1 MLPLM
6 KYLFAP
12 FPSKFAA
19 AVTVTVTVAVTTAAL
34 CASSHV
40 FAQSAA
46 SSPPVSINDRAVVL
60 GILAAEFSLQ
70 SGDVAAAANTYYE
83 VAKRSRDAKVAERAV
98 DLLLRARRIVEA
110 KEIAALWQETDG
122 GSVRPHQIVLA
133 LALTSADEFRAMGA
147 ITTIV
152 TLADDIRSAAIMD
165 AARQLA
171 LFRDR
176 DFAVKLASVFTQQ
189 LPKLPESHYALAVAS
204 TGNENKRVGEALL
217 AIDQALALRPYWPQA
232 VAVKSRLLLAR
243 GPVATGVESS
253 PGAAA
258 VSLLEKAIAA
268 NTVKRS
274 EKNATTENSP
284 TAAKDESSESREM
297 RELRE
302 LRLVLARTQFDLD
315 KYVEARTLFLALAE
329 DGLEDADE
337 MRLAATLAAFQGK
350 DWDVAEREFT
360 ESLAADRGD
369 PAAVLYY
376 LARISEA
383 QLRWGEAIE
392 RFMQVPRGDRYW
404 ESQLRIAGALAQDKR
419 MTEDK
424 RMAEAIKHLRVQQP
438 SNALERL
445 SLVQTEST
453 LWREAGK
460 YVKAFEALEAALAT
474 DADADNPDLLYDSA
488 MLAERIDRMEDAE
501 KRLRRVI
508 ALQPTRAHALNALG
522 YSFADRNTNLDE
534 ARTLIERAHSL
545 APNDPAILDSMG
557 WIAFRQGRMADA
569 EGYLKRALEKFQ
581 DGEIAAHL
589 GEVLWAQGRQ
599 IEAKNVWDAQLK
611 VQPDSDIL
619 KKTVLRFAK

>member
-1 MLPLM
+1 MLPFM
-6 KYLFAP
+6 KYLLAP
-12 FPSKFAA
+12 FSSKFATLVA
-19 AVTVTVTVAVTTAAL
+19 AATLYVSG
-34 CASSHV
+34 SS

-46 SSPPVSINDRAVVL
+46 TSPPVSINDRAVVL

-98 DLLLRARRIVEA
+98 DLLLRARRIDEA
-110 KEIAALWQETDG
+110 KEIVALWQEADG
-122 GSVRPHQIVLA
+122 GAVRPHQVALA

-147 ITTIV
+147 ITTIA
-152 TLADDIRSAAIMD
+152 TLPEDVRSEAIMD

-171 LFRDR
+171 RYRDR

-189 LPKLPESHYALAVAS
+189 LPTLPEAHYALAVAS

-217 AIDQALALRPYWPQA
+217 AIDHALKLKPNWPQA

-258 VSLLEKAIAA
+258 VTLLENAIAA
-268 NTVKRS
+268 NAAT
-274 EKNATTENSP
+274 NAASLNSSAP
-284 TAAKDESSESREM
+284 AKDES
-297 RELRE
+297 RE
-302 LRLVLARTQFDLD
+302 LRLVLARTQFDLE
-315 KYVEARTLFLALAE
+315 KFVEARKQFLALAE

-350 DWDVAEREFT
+350 DWDAAEREFT

-383 QLRWGEAIE
+383 RLRWGEAVD
-392 RFMQVPRGDRYW
+392 RYTQVPRGDRYW

-419 MTEDK
+419 MLL
-424 RMAEAIKHLRVQQP
+424 AISHLRALSP

-445 SLVQTEST
+445 SLAQTEST
-453 LWREAGK
+453 LWREAGEN
-460 YVKAFEALEAALAT
+460 VKAFEALEAALVT
-474 DADADNPDLLYDSA
+474 DADNPDLLYDSA
-488 MLAERIDRMEDAE
+488 MLAERIDRMEVAE
-501 KRLRRVI
+501 TRLRRVMV
-508 ALQPTRAHALNALG
+508 LQPTRAHAFNALG

-534 ARTLIERAHSL
+534 ARTLIEKAHSL
-545 APNDPAILDSMG
+545 APDDPAILDSMG

-599 IEAKNVWDAQLK
+599 DEATKVWDAQLK
-611 VQPDSDIL
+611 AQPDSDIL
-619 KKTVLRFAK
+619 KKTVARLAK

>member
-1 MLPLM
+1 MLLFM
-6 KYLFAP
+6 KYPIAP
-12 FPSKFAA
+12 FSSKFASL
-19 AVTVTVTVAVTTAAL
+19 VAAL
-34 CASSHV
+34 AFCISGVAT
-40 FAQSAA
+40 AQSATA
-46 SSPPVSINDRAVVL
+46 SPPVSINDRAVVM

-70 SGDVAAAANTYYE
+70 SGDVATAANTYYE

-98 DLLLRARRIVEA
+98 DLLLRARRIDEA
-110 KEIAALWQETDG
+110 KEIVALWQEADG
-122 GSVRPHQIVLA
+122 GSVRPLQIALA

-147 ITTIV
+147 ITAIA
-152 TLADDIRSAAIMD
+152 TLPNDVRGAAIMD

-171 LFRDR
+171 LYRDR

-189 LPKLPESHYALAVAS
+189 LPTLPESHYALAVAS

-217 AIDQALALRPYWPQA
+217 AIDQALKLKPNWPQA

-258 VSLLEKAIAA
+258 VTLLENAIAA
-268 NTVKRS
+268 NTVTNS
-274 EKNATTENSP
+274 EKSAPAENS
-284 TAAKDESSESREM
+284 TAPVKDDS
-297 RELRE
+297 RE
-302 LRLVLARTQFDLD
+302 LRLVLARTQFDLE
-315 KYVEARTLFLALAE
+315 KYVEARKLFLALAE

-383 QLRWGEAIE
+383 RLRWGEAVD
-392 RFMQVPRGDRYW
+392 RFSQVPRGDRYW

-419 MTEDK
+419 MTL
-424 RMAEAIKHLRVQQP
+424 AISHLRALTP

-445 SLVQTEST
+445 SLAQTEST
-453 LWREAGK
+453 LWREAGEN
-460 YVKAFEALEAALAT
+460 VKAFEALETALV
-474 DADADNPDLLYDSA
+474 ADADNPDLLYDSA
-488 MLAERIDRMEDAE
+488 MLAERINRMEEAE

-508 ALQPTRAHALNALG
+508 VLQPTRAHAFNALG

-534 ARTLIERAHSL
+534 ARTLIEKAHSI
-545 APNDPAILDSMG
+545 APEDPAILDSMG
-557 WIAFRQGRMADA
+557 WIAFRQGRMSDA

-599 IEAKNVWDAQLK
+599 DEAKKVWDAQLK

-619 KKTVLRFAK
+619 KKTVARLAK

>member
-6 KYLFAP
+6 KYLLPP
-12 FPSKFAA
+12 FSSKFAPLIA
-19 AVTVTVTVAVTTAAL
+19 AAAL
-34 CASSHV
+34 CVSGSSVAQNAS
-40 FAQSAA
+40 A
-46 SSPPVSINDRAVVL
+46 SPPATINDRAVVL

-98 DLLLRARRIVEA
+98 DLLLRARRIEEA
-110 KEIAALWQETDG
+110 KEIVALWQEADT
-122 GSVRPHQIVLA
+122 GSLRPLQIALA
-133 LALTSADEFRAMGA
+133 LALTSADQLRAMGA
-147 ITTIV
+147 ITAIA
-152 TLADDIRSAAIMD
+152 TLPDDVRGSAIMD

-217 AIDQALALRPYWPQA
+217 AIDQALKLKPNWPQA

-258 VSLLEKAIAA
+258 VTLLENAIAA
-268 NTVKRS
+268 NTAPS
-274 EKNATTENSP
+274 AP
-284 TAAKDESSESREM
+284 AANPSAPVKDES
-297 RELRE
+297 RE
-302 LRLVLARTQFDLD
+302 LRLVLARTQFDLE
-315 KYVEARTLFLALAE
+315 KYAEARKQFLALAE

-350 DWDVAEREFT
+350 DWDAAEREFT

-383 QLRWGEAIE
+383 RLRWGEAVE
-392 RFMQVPRGDRYW
+392 RFTQVPRGDRYW

-419 MTEDK
+419 MTQ
-424 RMAEAIKHLRVQQP
+424 AISHLRGLKASTP
-438 SNALERL
+438 LERL
-445 SLVQTEST
+445 SLAQTEST
-453 LWREAGK
+453 LWREAGEN
-460 YVKAFEALEAALAT
+460 VKAFDALEAALVS
-474 DADADNPDLLYDSA
+474 DADNPDLLYDSA
-488 MLAERIDRMEDAE
+488 MLAERIDRMEEAE

-508 ALQPTRAHALNALG
+508 VLQPTRAHAFNALG

-534 ARTLIERAHSL
+534 ARTLIEKAHGI
-545 APNDPAILDSMG
+545 APDDPAILDSMG

-569 EGYLKRALEKFQ
+569 ESYLKRALEKFQ

-599 IEAKNVWDAQLK
+599 EEAKKVWDAQLK
-611 VQPDSDIL
+611 AQPDSDIL
-619 KKTVLRFAK
+619 KKTVARLAK

>member
-1 MLPLM
+1 MLPFM
-6 KYLFAP
+6 KYPLAP
-12 FPSKFAA
+12 FSSKFAA
-19 AVTVTVTVAVTTAAL
+19 LIGALAL
-34 CASSHV
+34 CVSGSSV
-40 FAQSAA
+40 AQSAA
-46 SSPPVSINDRAVVL
+46 ASAPVSINDRAVVL

-98 DLLLRARRIVEA
+98 DLLLRARRIDEA
-110 KEIAALWQETDG
+110 KEIVALWQEADA
-122 GSVRPHQIVLA
+122 GSLRPLQIALA
-133 LALTSADEFRAMGA
+133 LALTSADELRAMGA
-147 ITTIV
+147 ITAIA
-152 TLADDIRSAAIMD
+152 TLADDVRGSAIMD

-171 LFRDR
+171 LYRDR

-217 AIDQALALRPYWPQA
+217 AIDQALKLKPNWPQA

-243 GPVATGVESS
+243 GPVATGTESS

-258 VSLLEKAIAA
+258 VTLLENAIAA
-268 NTVKRS
+268 NAVTAAT
-274 EKNATTENSP
+274 NAPAANP
-284 TAAKDESSESREM
+284 TAPVKDES
-297 RELRE
+297 RE
-302 LRLVLARTQFDLD
+302 LRLVLARTQFDLE
-315 KYVEARTLFLALAE
+315 KYAEARKQFLALAE

-350 DWDVAEREFT
+350 DWDAAEREFT

-383 QLRWGEAIE
+383 RLRWGEAVE
-392 RFMQVPRGDRYW
+392 RFTQVPRGDRYW

-419 MTEDK
+419 MTL
-424 RMAEAIKHLRVQQP
+424 AISHLRGLKASTP
-438 SNALERL
+438 IERL
-445 SLVQTEST
+445 SLAQTEST
-453 LWREAGK
+453 LWREAGEN
-460 YVKAFEALEAALAT
+460 VKAFDALEAALAT
-474 DADADNPDLLYDSA
+474 DADNPDLLYDSA
-488 MLAERIDRMEDAE
+488 MLAERIDRMEEAE

-508 ALQPTRAHALNALG
+508 ALQPTRAHAFNALG

-534 ARTLIERAHSL
+534 ARTLIEKAHGI
-545 APNDPAILDSMG
+545 APDDPAILDSMG
-557 WIAFRQGRMADA
+557 WIAFRQGRMTDA
-569 EGYLKRALEKFQ
+569 ESYLKRALEKFQ

-599 IEAKNVWDAQLK
+599 EEAKKVWDAQLK
-611 VQPDSDIL
+611 AQPDSDIL
-619 KKTVLRFAK
+619 KKTVARLAK

>member
-1 MLPLM
+1 MLPFM
-6 KYLFAP
+6 KYPLAP
-12 FPSKFAA
+12 LSSKFAMLI
-19 AVTVTVTVAVTTAAL
+19 AVATL
-34 CASSHV
+34 CVGGSS
-40 FAQSAA
+40 FAQSPSA
-46 SSPPVSINDRAVVL
+46 SPQASINDRAVVL

-83 VAKRSRDAKVAERAV
+83 IAKRSRDAKVAERAV
-98 DLLLRARRIVEA
+98 DLLLRARRIDEA
-110 KEIAALWQETDG
+110 KEIAALWQDTDG
-122 GSVRPHQIVLA
+122 GSVRPHQIALA

-147 ITTIV
+147 VMAIA
-152 TLADDIRSAAIMD
+152 TLPEDVRAAAIMD
-165 AARQLA
+165 VARQLA
-171 LFRDR
+171 LYRDR

-204 TGNENKRVGEALL
+204 TGNENKRVGDALL
-217 AIDQALALRPYWPQA
+217 AIDQALKLKPNWPQA

-258 VSLLEKAIAA
+258 VTLLENAIAA
-268 NTVKRS
+268 NVAT
-274 EKNATTENSP
+274 NATTANS
-284 TAAKDESSESREM
+284 TAPVKDES
-297 RELRE
+297 RE
-302 LRLVLARTQFDLD
+302 LRLVLARTQFDLE
-315 KYVEARTLFLALAE
+315 KYVEARRLFLALAE

-350 DWDVAEREFT
+350 DWDAAEREFT

-383 QLRWGEAIE
+383 RLRWGEAVE
-392 RFMQVPRGDRYW
+392 RFAQVPPGDRYW

-419 MTEDK
+419 MPQ
-424 RMAEAIKHLRVQQP
+424 AISHLRVQKP

-445 SLVQTEST
+445 SLAQTEST
-453 LWREAGK
+453 LWREAGDN
-460 YVKAFEALEAALAT
+460 VKAFEALEAALVT
-474 DADADNPDLLYDSA
+474 DADNPDLLYDSA
-488 MLAERIDRMEDAE
+488 MLAERIDRREEAE

-508 ALQPTRAHALNALG
+508 VLQPTRAHAFNALG

-534 ARTLIERAHSL
+534 ARTLIEKAHAI
-545 APNDPAILDSMG
+545 APDDPAILDSMG

-589 GEVLWAQGRQ
+589 GEVLWAQGRKE
-599 IEAKNVWDAQLK
+599 EAKSVWDAQLK
-611 VQPDSDIL
+611 AQPDSDIL
-619 KKTVLRFAK
+619 KKTVARLAK

>member
-1 MLPLM
+1 MLPFM
-6 KYLFAP
+6 KYSCAP
-12 FPSKFAA
+12 FSSKFVTLTA
-19 AVTVTVTVAVTTAAL
+19 AVAL
-34 CASSHV
+34 CICNNS
-40 FAQSAA
+40 FAQSAS

-98 DLLLRARRIVEA
+98 DLLLRARRIDEA
-110 KEIAALWQETDG
+110 KEIAALWQEADA
-122 GSVRPHQIVLA
+122 GSVRPHQVVLA

-147 ITTIV
+147 ITTIA
-152 TLADDIRSAAIMD
+152 TLPDDVRSSAIMD

-171 LFRDR
+171 LYRDR

-189 LPKLPESHYALAVAS
+189 LPKLPEAHYALAVAS

-217 AIDQALALRPYWPQA
+217 AIDQALKLRPNWPQA

-258 VSLLEKAIAA
+258 VTLLENAIAA
-268 NTVKRS
+268 NAATNALAANSTV
-274 EKNATTENSP
+274 P
-284 TAAKDESSESREM
+284 VKDGS
-297 RELRE
+297 RE
-302 LRLVLARTQFDLD
+302 LRLVLARTQFDLE
-315 KYVEARTLFLALAE
+315 KFVEARKLFLALAE

-350 DWDVAEREFT
+350 DWEAAEREFL

-383 QLRWGEAIE
+383 QLRWGDAID
-392 RFMQVPRGDRYW
+392 RYTQVPRGERYW

-419 MTEDK
+419 MLQ
-424 RMAEAIKHLRVQQP
+424 AISHLRAQKP

-445 SLVQTEST
+445 SLAQTEST
-453 LWREAGK
+453 LWREAGEN
-460 YVKAFEALEAALAT
+460 VKAFDALEAALAT
-474 DADADNPDLLYDSA
+474 DADNPDLLYDSA
-488 MLAERIDRMEDAE
+488 MLAERIERMEEAE

-508 ALQPTRAHALNALG
+508 VLQPTRAHAFNALG
-522 YSFADRNTNLDE
+522 YSFADRNINLDE
-534 ARTLIERAHSL
+534 ARTLIEKAHSI
-545 APNDPAILDSMG
+545 APDDPAILDSMG

-569 EGYLKRALEKFQ
+569 ESYLKRALEKFQ

-599 IEAKNVWDAQLK
+599 EEAKNVWDAQLK
-611 VQPDSDIL
+611 AQPDSDIL
-619 KKTVLRFAK
+619 KKTVARLAK